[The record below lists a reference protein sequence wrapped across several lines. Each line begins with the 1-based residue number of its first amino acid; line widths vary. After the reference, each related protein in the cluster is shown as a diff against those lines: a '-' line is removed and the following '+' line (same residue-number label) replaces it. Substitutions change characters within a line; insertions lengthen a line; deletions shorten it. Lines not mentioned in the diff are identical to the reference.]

1 MSNSYDDSI
10 RGHFAEDRR
19 GRRRGDRSRDRD
31 YDDDRDSRDSRDSRD
46 ERDSLDER
54 WERDHEYDEGLDNVH
69 EIVRDVLHSN
79 RGGRIMGPLD
89 DLRQGLGNS
98 WLEIQRFFS
107 GTSGYHRACK
117 FINFM
122 KMLEA

>member
-19 GRRRGDRSRDRD
+19 GRRRGGDRSRDRD

-46 ERDSLDER
+46 YRDERRERDNED
-54 WERDHEYDEGLDNVH
+54 DEGLDNVH

-79 RGGRIMGPLD
+79 RGDRMMGPLD